1 MEKDHPDQA
10 VDTDVPDE
18 EYVNE
23 EAWEAL
29 RDNSEP
35 EEEESA

>member
-1 MEKDHPDQA
+1 MKDHLNQA
-10 VDTDVPDE
+10 VDTEVPDG

-29 RDNSEP
+29 RDNVESE
-35 EEEESA
+35 EVETS